1 MWGFYKKRAI
11 AGGHWE
17 AASEG
22 LMCRKATW
30 VCSQAVSVCQTV
42 FPWTYRLRFSFSS
55 GHGITGSEETLEI

>member
-30 VCSQAVSVCQTV
+30 VCSQDNFLQGKEAGLNE
-42 FPWTYRLRFSFSS
+42 REAGL
-55 GHGITGSEETLEI
+55 